1 MPLYCILSNATLA
14 ELARCRPT
22 TRDELLAVKGMG
34 PVKVERYGHTLLEIV
49 GEAERKRGERG
60 RGGDE
65 EMKRS
70 ETAADLSRSLPALPL
85 SLSPPLHSSHWT
97 RRLLA
102 AGFTVDECMAIR
114 GLTREVVLE
123 HARQTEPDSA

>member
-1 MPLYCILSNATLA
+1 M
-14 ELARCRPT
+14 ARCRPT

-34 PVKVERYGHTLLEIV
+34 PVKVERYGHTLLEIIA
-49 GEAERKRGERG
+49 EAATEETETG
-60 RGGDE
+60 RGGNDE
-65 EMKRS
+65 QPDHFRHPS
-70 ETAADLSRSLPALPL
+70 LSVSPSPPLPL
-85 SLSPPLHSSHWT
+85 SDSHWT

-123 HARQTEPDSA
+123 HARQTEGDLEGGTP